1 MSNKNDMDFLLELVK
16 IAPLTAAFKAFFFFG
31 ALPKKTKVEI
41 EKAIENHMLKFKN
54 TRNPNIVRNTLRWL
68 EEDNFSDLVAK
79 DYYSNVHIQELTTLK
94 ETYLNFFEL
103 YIDAIHETDNSIIQV
118 ADLLTKNEEYLIQ
131 IARLRM
137 VVDPEIQLSKNIH
150 KKTGIQY
157 MKVKGFWLN
166 DVGVK
171 ERKYFKSLGR
181 FDQYP
186 NGTEDETAILDGRKK
201 IREDIYAEYLKSY
214 PDK

>member
-1 MSNKNDMDFLLELVK
+1 MDFIVELFK
-16 IAPLTAAFKAFFFFG
+16 FAPLTAAVKAFFFFG
-31 ALPKKTKVEI
+31 ALPQKTKAEI
-41 EKAIENHMLKFKN
+41 ENAIENHMLRFKN

-68 EEDNFSDLVAK
+68 VEDNFSDLVLT
-79 DYYSNVHIQELTTLK
+79 DYHANIYVQELETLK
-94 ETYLNFFEL
+94 ETYLKFFEL
-103 YIDAIHETDNSIIQV
+103 YINAIQEKDNSIIQV

-137 VVDPEIQLSKNIH
+137 LIDPEIQLSKNIH

-181 FDQYP
+181 YDQYP
-186 NGTEDETAILDGRKK
+186 NGKEDAAAILEGRNK
-201 IREDIYAEYLKSY
+201 IREDIYADYSKLYTTK
-214 PDK
+214 

>member
-1 MSNKNDMDFLLELVK
+1 MDFLLELVK
-16 IAPLTAAFKAFFFFG
+16 IAPITAAFKAFFFFG
-31 ALPKKTKVEI
+31 ALPQKTKVEI
-41 EKAIENHMLKFKN
+41 EKAIEKHMLKFKN

-68 EEDNFSDLVAK
+68 EEDNFSDLVSK
-79 DYYSNVHIQELTTLK
+79 DYYSSKYIQELTTLK

-103 YIDAIHETDNSIIQV
+103 YIDAIQETDNNIIQV

-186 NGTEDETAILDGRKK
+186 NGTEDESAILDGRKK
-201 IREDIYAEYLKSY
+201 IRDDIYAEYLKLY
-214 PDK
+214 PAE